1 VVIGQNKTKIQIKD
15 RNLILNPRYKTI
27 SDEVRNMKG
36 NTSDED
42 KVHLHRYKVEK
53 NEQNKREQ
61 EGKIEISPQ
70 AKDNQNANQIIAK
83 RDERIK
89 QLKKQIDEGTY
100 KVQPMKVAEKMLSY
114 FNKK

>member
-1 VVIGQNKTKIQIKD
+1 MKD
-15 RNLILNPRYKTI
+15 
-27 SDEVRNMKG
+27 

-42 KVHLHRYKVEK
+42 KVHLYQYSVE

-70 AKDNQNANQIIAK
+70 AKDNQVANQQIAK
-83 RDERIK
+83 RDERIQ

>member
-1 VVIGQNKTKIQIKD
+1 
-15 RNLILNPRYKTI
+15 
-27 SDEVRNMKG
+27 MKG

-42 KVHLHRYKVEK
+42 KVHLHQYNLEK
-53 NEQNKREQ
+53 IEQKKRE
-61 EGKIEISPQ
+61 EDGKIEISPQ

-83 RDERIK
+83 RDDRIQ
-89 QLKKQIDEGTY
+89 QLKKQIDGGAY

>member
-1 VVIGQNKTKIQIKD
+1 
-15 RNLILNPRYKTI
+15 
-27 SDEVRNMKG
+27 MMG

-42 KVHLHRYKVEK
+42 KVHLHQYNVEK
-53 NEQNKREQ
+53 IEQNKREL
-61 EGKIEISPQ
+61 EGKLETSPK
-70 AKDNQNANQIIAK
+70 AKDNQVANQIIEK
-83 RDERIK
+83 RDERIQ

>member
-1 VVIGQNKTKIQIKD
+1 
-15 RNLILNPRYKTI
+15 
-27 SDEVRNMKG
+27 MMG

-42 KVHLHRYKVEK
+42 KVHLHQYNVEK
-53 NEQNKREQ
+53 IEQNKREL
-61 EGKIEISPQ
+61 EGKLETSPQ
-70 AKDNQNANQIIAK
+70 AKDNQIANQIIEK
-83 RDERIK
+83 RDERIQ

>member
-1 VVIGQNKTKIQIKD
+1 MKD
-15 RNLILNPRYKTI
+15 
-27 SDEVRNMKG
+27 

-42 KVHLHRYKVEK
+42 KVHLYQYSGEK
-53 NEQNKREQ
+53 IEQNKREQ
-61 EGKIEISPQ
+61 EGIIEISPQ
-70 AKDNQNANQIIAK
+70 AKDNQIVNQQIAK
-83 RDERIK
+83 RDERIQ

>member
-1 VVIGQNKTKIQIKD
+1 
-15 RNLILNPRYKTI
+15 
-27 SDEVRNMKG
+27 MKG

-42 KVHLHRYKVEK
+42 NVHLYQNNVEK
-53 NEQNKREQ
+53 IEQNKREQ

-70 AKDNQNANQIIAK
+70 AKENQIANQIIAK
-83 RDERIK
+83 RDDRIQ

>member
-1 VVIGQNKTKIQIKD
+1 
-15 RNLILNPRYKTI
+15 
-27 SDEVRNMKG
+27 MKG
-36 NTSDED
+36 NASDED
-42 KVHLHRYKVEK
+42 KVHLHQYNIEK
-53 NEQNKREQ
+53 IELNKREQ

-70 AKDNQNANQIIAK
+70 AKDNLIANQIIAK
-83 RDERIK
+83 RDERIQ

>member
-1 VVIGQNKTKIQIKD
+1 
-15 RNLILNPRYKTI
+15 
-27 SDEVRNMKG
+27 MMG

-42 KVHLHRYKVEK
+42 KVHLHQYNVEK
-53 NEQNKREQ
+53 IEKNIKREQ

-70 AKDNQNANQIIAK
+70 AKDNQIANQIIEK
-83 RDERIK
+83 RDERIQ

>member
-1 VVIGQNKTKIQIKD
+1 
-15 RNLILNPRYKTI
+15 
-27 SDEVRNMKG
+27 MKG

-42 KVHLHRYKVEK
+42 KVQLYQYNIEK
-53 NEQNKREQ
+53 IEQNKREQ

-70 AKDNQNANQIIAK
+70 AKDHQIANQIIAK
-83 RDERIK
+83 RDERIQ

-100 KVQPMKVAEKMLSY
+100 KVQPMKVAEKMLGY